1 LKIESRPLDTKQHIL
16 DEAGFAYNFDR
27 RVYFN
32 RKSKKIFSVAYLEER
47 SEEEIKRLIQDDSG
61 DKEWK
66 FYFIGEPAE
75 SVRRAV
81 EASIGG

>member
-1 LKIESRPLDTKQHIL
+1 MKIELRPLDKKQHIL

-32 RKSKKIFSVAYLEER
+32 RKTKKIFSVAFLEDR
-47 SEEEIKRLIQDDSG
+47 SDEEIKRLIQGATDDE
-61 DKEWK
+61 EWK
-66 FYFIGEPAE
+66 FYFTSEPPE

-81 EASIGG
+81 EASIG